1 MIETMHTSPFAGSQW
16 MWVGD
21 NRFDL
26 PNVHM
31 HARRVFE
38 LTTVP
43 KLAELRVTA
52 DARYRLSVNG
62 EPVCR
67 GPARGYQAQWPF
79 DRVDVTSLLRTGRNV
94 IAIHAHSLGVGTFG
108 YVHAGASALIVAG
121 TIGPVNLA
129 SGAEWRVRR
138 APELRRT
145 LYRVSLQLGFQEH
158 IVGDRVD
165 DWTSLDFDDASWDK
179 PKCQIVGGMPWHD
192 FSERGVPMMREG
204 WSTPKLRTHS
214 ASGTAPAIPSD
225 DENPTLAYLRDAP
238 VWTAAK
244 ADLVQRNGWAEVTIP
259 AGSLSAV
266 NLDFATE
273 EVGSFVVEVDGG
285 QVGTVLDL
293 LVTEGIDAKGPVFHP
308 PSHCCEGAFA
318 ARVHLRAGTTR
329 FTQFDHWGFRHV
341 VLVARHA
348 LRALTVRIKLRTC
361 LYPLEASAPLRTSDA
376 MVDRIWDMCVRTQ
389 QCCSLDAYV
398 DCPWRE
404 QAQWW
409 GDARVQAANT
419 FVMSAD
425 HRLLER
431 GIRSIA
437 GMEVPNGLTYGHAPT
452 IAHSCILPDFT
463 LTWMSTLHDH
473 WRQTGDLSLFREQL
487 PRVRR
492 ALEYF
497 RGKLARTGPAK
508 GLLPYDERYWLFLD
522 WCPIFKG
529 GYPTLYNLYYIQAL
543 RHVAELCEKI
553 GEKAEATRLRR
564 DEKAAISAVRRLQTR
579 GVFAGGRDWQ
589 GKLVAQDSAHCDAL
603 AYLLGLVP
611 KQNQVLI
618 ERLKNLVARE
628 VHEKDPMRPSAFFMH
643 YILSALDQAGERE
656 AALSCMRRWWGT
668 MVERGLATCEEN
680 WFNPAGAGSLCHAW
694 SAHPIV
700 HLTRILLGVR
710 QDGVQWKSVVIEPL
724 FTLDHA
730 TGSVA
735 TPHGAI
741 QVSWKKDDGRVSGEV
756 VVPKGVKVAL
766 RLPNAKPVVIS
777 GRKRFAC
784 AAS

>member
-1 MIETMHTSPFAGSQW
+1 MDNAPFADSQW
-16 MWVGD
+16 MWIGD

-26 PNVHM
+26 PNVHAQ
-31 HARRVFE
+31 ARRTFDLAV
-38 LTTVP
+38 VP
-43 KLAELRVTA
+43 KNAGIRITA
-52 DARYRLSVNG
+52 DARYRLWVNG

-67 GPARGYQAQWPF
+67 GPARGYQDQWPF
-79 DRVDVTSLLRTGRNV
+79 DRVDLAPFLRVGRNV
-94 IAIHAHSLGVGTFG
+94 IAVQVHSLGVGTFG

-121 TIGPVNLA
+121 TVGAVDLA
-129 SGAEWRVRR
+129 SGGGWRMRR

-145 LYRVSLQLGFQEH
+145 PYRVSLQLGFQEH
-158 IVGDRVD
+158 VVGDRVE
-165 DWTSLDFDDASWDK
+165 DWAAPDYDDAAWPK
-179 PKCQIVGGMPWHD
+179 PHCQVAGGMPWHA
-192 FSERGVPMMREG
+192 FSERGVPLMRED
-204 WSTPKLRTHS
+204 WATPKQRTH
-214 ASGTAPAIPSD
+214 AALGTSPAIPTD
-225 DENPTLAYLRDAP
+225 DENPTVAYLRDAP
-238 VWTAAK
+238 AWTAAT
-244 ADLVQRNGWAEVTIP
+244 ADLIQRDGWAEVAIP

-266 NLDFATE
+266 SLDFTTE
-273 EVGSFVVEVDGG
+273 EVGSFSVEVDGG
-285 QVGTVLDL
+285 ETGTVLDL
-293 LVTEGIDAKGPVFHP
+293 LVTEESNAKGPVFHP
-308 PSHCCEGAFA
+308 PHTCCEAAFA
-318 ARVHLRAGTTR
+318 ARIHLRAGTTR

-348 LRALTVRIKLRTC
+348 TRPLTVRLRLRTC
-361 LYPLEASAPLRTSDA
+361 LYPLDAVAPLRTADA
-376 MVDRIWDMCVRTQ
+376 VVDRIWDMCVRTQ

-463 LTWMSTLHDH
+463 LTWISTFHDH

-487 PRVRR
+487 PRLRR

-497 RGKLARTGPAK
+497 RGKLQKKGPAK

-543 RHVAELCEKI
+543 GHAAELCARI
-553 GEKAEATRLRR
+553 GEKAEAARLRR
-564 DEKAAISAVRRLQTR
+564 EEKAAIIAVRRLQVD
-579 GVFAGGRDWQ
+579 GVFAGGRDWS

-603 AYLLGLVP
+603 AYLLGIVP
-611 KQNQVLI
+611 QRNQVLI
-618 ERLKNLVARE
+618 DRLKTLVARD
-628 VHEKDPMRPSAFFMH
+628 VHEPDRMRPSAFFMH
-643 YILSALDQAGERE
+643 YVLTALDQAGERA
-656 AALSCMRRWWGT
+656 AALGCIRRWWGT

-680 WFNPAGAGSLCHAW
+680 WFNPAGQGSLCHAW

-700 HLTRILLGVR
+700 HLSRILLGVR
-710 QDGVQWKSVVIEPL
+710 QDGVAWKTVTIEPL
-724 FTLDHA
+724 FALDRA
-730 TGSVA
+730 EGAVA

-741 QVSWKKDDGRVSGEV
+741 RMAWKRSAGRVSGQV
-756 VVPKGVKVAL
+756 TVPKGVKAVL
-766 RLPNAKPVVIS
+766 RLPGAKPTVIS
-777 GRKRFAC
+777 GRRQFAC
-784 AAS
+784 VAP